1 MIGKIIKAG
10 LNRCCPAIV
19 LVRGGSHAGNNIALT
34 FDDGPHPEHT
44 LEILEI
50 LEQRSLKATFFLQ
63 GVEAERNP
71 NLVRSI
77 DQQGHQIANHGYTH
91 CHTGEMKST
100 EYVADILRGQHVLE
114 HVAGKQV
121 ARVFRPPY
129 GSMSLV
135 TFWKLVNLGFQYVFW
150 SVDSCD
156 SFVHDSDELLKK
168 FEKQHV
174 RPGDILLFHEDYR
187 LTVDAL
193 PRILDRLMAEK
204 YNFVSVSKLNSATPG

>member
-1 MIGKIIKAG
+1 MLGKFIKAG
-10 LNRCCPAIV
+10 LNRCCPSKV
-19 LVRGGSHAGNNIALT
+19 LVRGGRHAGNTIALT

-63 GVEAERNP
+63 GVEAERHP
-71 NLVRSI
+71 DLVRRI
-77 DQQGHQIANHGYTH
+77 DQQGHQIANHGYIH
-91 CHTGEMKST
+91 CHTGEVNSK
-100 EYVADILRGQHVLE
+100 EYVAGILRAQQVLE
-114 HVAGKQV
+114 GIAGRPV
-121 ARVFRPPY
+121 PRVFRPPY
-129 GSMSLV
+129 GATSLV
-135 TFWKLVNLGFQYVFW
+135 TLWKLLKLGFQYVFW

-156 SFVHDSDELLKK
+156 SFVQHPDELVDS
-168 FEKQHV
+168 FEKQPL

-204 YNFVSVSKLNSATPG
+204 YNFVSVSELNAAIAG